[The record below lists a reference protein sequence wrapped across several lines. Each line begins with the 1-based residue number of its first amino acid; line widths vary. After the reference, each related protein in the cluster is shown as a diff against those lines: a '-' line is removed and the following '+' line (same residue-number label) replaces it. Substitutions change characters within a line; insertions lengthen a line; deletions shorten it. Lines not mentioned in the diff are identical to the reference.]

1 MWWSGLQ
8 LDDLARTLGR
18 LGPGTFAAAFGLHV
32 LSYLFRARRFQLLVP
47 AAERPPLAEVIT
59 ASAAHNL
66 AVQVLPAKTGE
77 LTLIVY
83 LRGRSGVS
91 GSAATA
97 SLLVSRL
104 LDVLMLG
111 ALGGLAAV
119 VVAREQGGLALA
131 LAGGLFVGALL
142 VTLVFAR
149 ATRLTDGL
157 ACRLASRG
165 PRGERASEIIGRLG
179 SALESAGHRS
189 SLVPALLLSIP
200 LWLCVFGFWVTLASG
215 LGLPEHIGFL
225 DNTFA
230 TASAQIGSLV
240 PLAAFGGI
248 GPMEAGW
255 QLGYGI
261 LGVDLDTALAVGLST
276 HLVQLFNVAVFGGL
290 AHLRMAVRP
299 KARSASS

>member
-8 LDDLARTLGR
+8 LDDVARTLRR

-32 LSYLFRARRFQLLVP
+32 LSYLFRARRFQILVP
-47 AAERPPLAEVIT
+47 VAERPPLAEVVT

-97 SLLVSRL
+97 SLLISRL

-111 ALGGLAAV
+111 ALGGLAAL
-119 VVAREQGGLALA
+119 VVAREHGGLALA
-131 LAGGLFVGALL
+131 LAGGLFVGSLFVAL
-142 VTLVFAR
+142 VVAR
-149 ATRLTDGL
+149 ATWLTDGL
-157 ACRLASRG
+157 ARRLATRG
-165 PRGERASEIIGRLG
+165 ARAQRAGEIIGRLG
-179 SALESAGHRS
+179 AALESAGHRS
-189 SLVPALLLSIP
+189 SIGPALLLSVP

-215 LGLPEHIGFL
+215 LGLPEHIGLL
-225 DNTFA
+225 DNAFA

-276 HLVQLFNVAVFGGL
+276 HLVQLFNVSVLGGL
-290 AHLRMAVRP
+290 AHLRMAARP
-299 KARSASS
+299 KARPEAS